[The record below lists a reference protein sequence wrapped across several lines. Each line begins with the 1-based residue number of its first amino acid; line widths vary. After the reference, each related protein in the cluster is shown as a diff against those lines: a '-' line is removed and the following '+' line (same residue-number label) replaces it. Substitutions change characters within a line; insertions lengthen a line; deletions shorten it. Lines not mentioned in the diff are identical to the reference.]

1 MRTFAVLALV
11 AAAAAT
17 SPPFDPLAP
26 PTPAELHG
34 HVFVAQHPS
43 AKAAAPKTATHHA
56 PADTPQVSALKQ
68 RVAKLESMVAEHP
81 RGPPPAFLAQLFGPP
96 PPMTPHGPPRSSFSE
111 EFFHVGVPVGPPPS
125 AHVSPHGWHN
135 GRPHGE
141 LWRKIAHRFGGK
153 TMSRAFT
160 FEVAVESPHGEN
172 HGWHH
177 GWHHGC
183 HRHHHIFMLLLIL
196 LSVSCCCRCCCKRR
210 RRKASAQTM
219 QEMESQMQQDERMAF
234 ELQQM
239 ESQQMGVTTYTPAAP
254 AAPMQVVVPS
264 PSDYV
269 TPGVAVPMA
278 DDDFQGIPEGFIV
291 GTPVHLTT
299 Q

>member
-1 MRTFAVLALV
+1 VLALV

-34 HVFVAQHPS
+34 HTFVAHHPS
-43 AKAAAPKTATHHA
+43 AKTAAPKTTTHHA

-96 PPMTPHGPPRSSFSE
+96 PSTHVEHPRGPPPAFLAQL
-111 EFFHVGVPVGPPPS
+111 FGPPPS
-125 AHVSPHGWHN
+125 THVSPHGWHN

-160 FEVAVESPHGEN
+160 FEVAVESPHGE
-172 HGWHH
+172 HHAWHH
-177 GWHHGC
+177 AWHRAWHHGC
-183 HRHHHIFMLLLIL
+183 HRHHHIFMLVLIL
-196 LSVSCCCRCCCKRR
+196 LSVGCCCRCCRKRR
-210 RRKASAQTM
+210 HRKASAQTM

-239 ESQQMGVTTYTPAAP
+239 ESQQMGVTTYAPAAP

-278 DDDFQGIPEGFIV
+278 DDDFQGIPKGFIV